1 MGRTFRFHDYRFSAK
16 EFLAD
21 MKRDPEPNDWIFKY
35 DGVPIVQYRTY
46 NTSSSAKITLG
57 RIKGTKFWVFM
68 EWCED
73 IK

>member
-16 EFLAD
+16 AFLAD
-21 MKRDPEPNDWIFKY
+21 MKRDPEPNDWIFNY

-68 EWCED
+68 EWCEKVD
-73 IK
+73 